1 MELERRWYGTPMRN
15 LLLALL
21 VGASLGVGIAC
32 DVCSAAKE
40 VHSLRCSE
48 GSIDDCI
55 WVNRYHQ
62 AGMTCPAV
70 EG

>member
-1 MELERRWYGTPMRN
+1 MRAI
-15 LLLALL
+15 LLAVLL
-21 VGASLGVGIAC
+21 GAGLAC
-32 DVCSAAKE
+32 DPCSAAKE

-62 AGMTCPAV
+62 AGQTCPAA
-70 EG
+70 E

>member
-21 VGASLGVGIAC
+21 VGSGLAC
-32 DVCSAAKE
+32 DPCASMARIHLVRCNEGDAA
-40 VHSLRCSE
+40 SCA
-48 GSIDDCI
+48 
-55 WVNRYHQ
+55 WVQDHGVTA
-62 AGMTCPAV
+62 AGTCMV